1 MRILKGTLPYFY
13 GHLGALLV
21 FNVCT
26 KPRILTC
33 EVNNVPICL
42 PYIYQDSTILRL
54 AWPSWKTLNKWLHQ
68 QILAVNMNFQGLIT
82 DKAMCRY

>member
-1 MRILKGTLPYFY
+1 MKIMRILKGTLPYFY

-21 FNVCT
+21 FNVYT

-42 PYIYQDSTILRL
+42 PYIYQDIPVLRL
-54 AWPSWKTLNKWLHQ
+54 AWPS
-68 QILAVNMNFQGLIT
+68 
-82 DKAMCRY
+82 

>member
-1 MRILKGTLPYFY
+1 MRLDLPISQLKRYTKIMRILKGTLPYFY

-26 KPRILTC
+26 KPRILTY

-42 PYIYQDSTILRL
+42 PYIYQDIPVLRL
-54 AWPSWKTLNKWLHQ
+54 AWPS
-68 QILAVNMNFQGLIT
+68 
-82 DKAMCRY
+82 